1 MKLTGRTAVVTGCGP
16 NIGAAIA
23 LALAGEG
30 AGIAC
35 VDAEALFA
43 DKCAED
49 VRTAGGRAEPF
60 VCDVRDEGQVRATV
74 DRVVERMGG
83 VDVLLNGVAVRIGK
97 GLLDT
102 SLEEFRLQMDVILTG
117 TFLFTKYAA
126 QAMIRLGRRGSIINL
141 ISTEGHQ
148 GYPGSIGYG
157 TAKSGL
163 LNFTRSAAMELAE
176 HGIRVNSFT
185 PTSTDPAEGIE
196 RAQQWGVR
204 ARLHDPKPPS
214 FSPGVV
220 GVPLRRLPSPKHY
233 GTAVVFL
240 ASDDSEMVTG
250 FDLRVDAGVVARYWR
265 WQPDGMPAR

>member
-117 TFLFTKYAA
+117 TFLDPPRPARQHHQSHFYGGAPGVPR
-126 QAMIRLGRRGSIINL
+126 QHRLRHGQ
-141 ISTEGHQ
+141 E
-148 GYPGSIGYG
+148 
-157 TAKSGL
+157 
-163 LNFTRSAAMELAE
+163 RSAELHSFRG
-176 HGIRVNSFT
+176 HGT
-185 PTSTDPAEGIE
+185 G
-196 RAQQWGVR
+196 R
-204 ARLHDPKPPS
+204 ARNQ
-214 FSPGVV
+214 
-220 GVPLRRLPSPKHY
+220 
-233 GTAVVFL
+233 
-240 ASDDSEMVTG
+240 SE
-250 FDLRVDAGVVARYWR
+250 
-265 WQPDGMPAR
+265 